1 MKKLVLVFELTVSDR
16 VQDDFSEDKT
26 KQQSEVT

>member
-1 MKKLVLVFELTVSDR
+1 VFELTVSDR

-26 KQQSEVT
+26 KQQSEVTW